1 MVSAGELRRNDVLKV
16 LKECSRRG
24 EAGIVHLG
32 IGKVE
37 ALLEKSF
44 VFQPTKLKRRT
55 TTTY

>member
-1 MVSAGELRRNDVLKV
+1 MMISAGELRRDDVLKV

-37 ALLEKSF
+37 ALLKKSF
-44 VFQPTKLKRRT
+44 VFQPLKK
-55 TTTY
+55 